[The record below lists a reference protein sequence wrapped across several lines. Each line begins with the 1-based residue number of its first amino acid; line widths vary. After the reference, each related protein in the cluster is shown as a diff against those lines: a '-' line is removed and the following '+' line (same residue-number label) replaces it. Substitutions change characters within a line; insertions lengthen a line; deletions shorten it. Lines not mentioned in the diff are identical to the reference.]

1 MKSKNPATPMPASK
15 SAAAPMITGTMV
27 KNETAKV
34 RMADMS
40 LSA

>member
-1 MKSKNPATPMPASK
+1 MPASK
-15 SAAAPMITGTMV
+15 SAAAPMIKGTMV

-34 RMADMS
+34 RMADMG